1 MCLDL
6 HFPAKL
12 VLQSLLQYLRLEE
25 DFEGHNEMILLESS
39 QVYTAKFPPA
49 QRTPDFKVIDG
60 KMLPEQMEEMTSSQR
75 PGRVRGPQLLSF
87 LIP

>member
-12 VLQSLLQYLRLEE
+12 VLQSLLLYLRLEE
-25 DFEGHNEMILLESS
+25 DLQGHDEMIFLEPS
-39 QVYTAKFPPA
+39 QVHTPKFPPA

-60 KMLPEQMEEMTSSQR
+60 EMLPE
-75 PGRVRGPQLLSF
+75 
-87 LIP
+87 